1 MNNLSSKKKKKKKK
15 RKEKEEGIKSTAE
28 SILPRE
34 IFAKFLIEGKLGEL
48 VSDRASII
56 IN

>member
-1 MNNLSSKKKKKKKK
+1 MNNLSSKKKEKEKK

>member
-1 MNNLSSKKKKKKKK
+1 MNNLSSKKKEE
-15 RKEKEEGIKSTAE
+15 KEKEEGIKSTAE
-28 SILPRE
+28 SILPCE